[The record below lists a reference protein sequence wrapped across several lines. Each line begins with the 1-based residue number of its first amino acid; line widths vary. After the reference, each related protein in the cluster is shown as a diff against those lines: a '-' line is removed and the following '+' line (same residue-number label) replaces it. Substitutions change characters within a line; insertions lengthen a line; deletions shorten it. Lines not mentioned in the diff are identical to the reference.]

1 VDLANTS
8 AGEFGQDV
16 GDEAEPYAV
25 RDVED
30 QRQDGQEGLVETL
43 PRDEPDKGQS
53 VLTGYKP
60 RSGLFLFQ
68 ASQAIESSQRP
79 IMAE

>member
-1 VDLANTS
+1 MDLASPT

-16 GDEAEPYAV
+16 GDEAEHYAV
-25 RDVED
+25 RDAED
-30 QRQDGQEGLVETL
+30 QPQDGQKGLVETL
-43 PRDEPDKGQS
+43 PRDEPDQGQS

-68 ASQAIESSQRP
+68 ASQAMESSQRP